1 MELQITA
8 DDCTPYSVKADFK
21 LFIEEL
27 EKSSLI
33 LFKWL
38 QTNPMKVNTL
48 IYLALTG
55 NTQLTSNIDKNL
67 ITSEKEQMLLGITI
81 YSNLSFQDH
90 INIMRKKASQK
101 TKRPCIYR
109 HTKKKN
115 YNEINY

>member
-1 MELQITA
+1 MTSN
-8 DDCTPYSVKADFK
+8 YSHESKYR
-21 LFIEEL
+21 
-27 EKSSLI
+27 
-33 LFKWL
+33 
-38 QTNPMKVNTL
+38 L

-101 TKRPCIYR
+101 PKRPCIYR

-115 YNEINY
+115 YNEINYYVLVWLMSISMNVSTPYTRGL